1 LYTLDA
7 RVFDVH
13 ISPVGRAPSPPPTLT
28 DQAYASIRSMIFEG
42 RLPAGSHVTEAALVR
57 QLDMSRTPIREALT
71 RLATEG
77 QLLASPGRGFIV
89 VEISAADLIDIYGVR
104 ARLEGL
110 ATEEAAERCSRTDL
124 ARLEDLYEAME
135 TARTAGEDERLA
147 FLNGQFHAVVAQAS
161 GNAYL
166 QAMLDDIREVFDRF
180 RTTALALPGRRDDA
194 HHEHGQLIEA
204 LRRRDRGAARELGEQ
219 HVERALAARHQV
231 LSRAAGQ
238 AERTT
243 S

>member
-1 LYTLDA
+1 
-7 RVFDVH
+7 
-13 ISPVGRAPSPPPTLT
+13 
-28 DQAYASIRSMIFEG
+28 MIFEG

-77 QLLASPGRGFIV
+77 QLVASPGRGFIV
-89 VEISAADLIDIYGVR
+89 VEISASDLIDIYAVR

-110 ATEEAAERCSRTDL
+110 ATEAAADRCSRTDL

-135 TARTAGEDERLA
+135 AARHGAEDERLA
-147 FLNGQFHAVVAQAS
+147 FLNSQFHAVIAQAS

-204 LRRRDRGAARELGEQ
+204 LRGRDGRAARELGEQ
-219 HVERALAARHQV
+219 HVQRALAARRQV
-231 LSRAAGQ
+231 LSPAVDQPERAAP
-238 AERTT
+238 
-243 S
+243 